1 MFVSSYSTYIDTATT
16 KRVTQERK
24 DVEKKP
30 SDSFGSKLLETSAK
44 DVSANQKL
52 PINYISNYKSLHN
65 KQQLQE
71 KTLSQNANSAK
82 FSKLNSMSS
91 AKVAYTDNSQMFAL
105 IQKPKQTID
114 QTPKISRYLPEKTQA
129 KQEGIMK
136 INMVNTYIANDNYYQ
151 ITSAA

>member
-16 KRVTQERK
+16 KRVTPEKK
-24 DVEKKP
+24 DVEKKA
-30 SDSFGSKLLETSAK
+30 SDSFGSKLLETTTK
-44 DVSANQKL
+44 DVTSNKKL
-52 PINYISNYKSLHN
+52 PLNYISDYKALHN

-71 KTLSQNANSAK
+71 KDLSQSTSTAK
-82 FSKLNSMSS
+82 FSKLSSISS

-114 QTPKISRYLPEKTQA
+114 QTPKISRYLPEKTQE

-136 INMVNTYIANDNYYQ
+136 TNMVNTYIANDNYYK